1 MGKRYREA
9 KAVDIVWYLA
19 EHGYHPVRESS
30 TSASYLSPFRTEG
43 GPSFFVDKKSNRWAD
58 YGKMHSEHDR
68 AFGDI
73 TDLVGALENCSSWE
87 AADKILGGDGIKKYS
102 KPDIDAFDKI
112 KNIDIVEE
120 RDKITNETLIGYL
133 ELHRKIPVEVAN
145 KYCSQ
150 VLFQFASSRHTSHWG
165 VGLKNDKGGYSLRNT
180 WFKGNTRPAGIC
192 TVTFDDMSLE
202 VNLFE
207 GLFDFLSYTILKEP
221 PYNTCIVLNSLV
233 FIPFLTDHLR
243 IYDTINLYLDNDG
256 PADDKIEYMFAQ
268 GLSPIDKRGWY
279 SDYNDINDK
288 LMAEYDI

>member
-1 MGKRYREA
+1 MDDKLLRA
-9 KAVDIVWYLA
+9 KNTDLYHYLIST
-19 EHGYHPVRESS
+19 GNTPVRENNRK
-30 TSASYLSPFRTEG
+30 AYFLSPKRGEAS
-43 GPSFFVDKKSNRWAD
+43 PSFEVNRVKNIWSDWGDAGAYGDTID
-58 YGKMHSEHDR
+58 YVVWMNECTI
-68 AFGDI
+68 A
-73 TDLVGALENCSSWE
+73 E
-87 AADKILGGDGIKKYS
+87 AIEILTGDGTLKKYH
-102 KPDIDAFDKI
+102 KPSTVDTEI
-112 KNIDIVEE
+112 KQIDIIEE
-120 RDKITNETLIGYL
+120 RDKITNETLIEYL
-133 ELHRKIPVEVAN
+133 ELQRKIPVEVAN